1 MANWQILKAAI
12 ADVIKTN
19 GNQEIT
25 GQVLQNV
32 LNNIISNLG
41 ANATFAGIAIPSTN
55 PGTPDQNV
63 FWIASTNG
71 TYSNF
76 NAIEVNDEVVIFTN
90 KTGSWVK
97 QSTGIALSQSLK
109 DIGKKAAIAID
120 YKADNRTTRLQVL
133 KSSRKTGK
141 IISYRNS
148 TSGEITV
155 EMYIGTS
162 MDDQYWQDDLFW
174 ANIFPSTK
182 LPFINVTFIT
192 NKTYSSP
199 DKAVNALPNTYYK
212 KEGLIFSFK
221 DNNRYRSYLY
231 LGQINNVKSY
241 IPIDNYCFETLVYN
255 TNAVNTR
262 YQVDLIARKQ
272 GFTITYN
279 DGTNQI
285 IETYI
290 GTLYDNSNWGKDYN
304 WQRLLTYKDFD
315 EILAN
320 SVNIYNTIAEFSINK
335 VYGDLILSNK
345 TIDNAGN
352 VISGTGYTIE
362 AIEIPKNKKFIYTNA
377 YSLFFYSGTK
387 DNLTFLS
394 KITSITSSG
403 ADIRIKEIPEG
414 ATYVKGWNNR
424 ERDFYYLS
432 FEENFIPVE
441 FGIAEIP
448 KIDYN
453 KNLITEN
460 NLIKGYNNVNGSLQA
475 NESYNTTRFIPIDS
489 NVKSIFSNAY
499 SVGTY
504 GKDGAWIKY
513 TGSMTNT
520 FREIKI
526 DNTPKFLVLSFST
539 SVNPFASIFYFPCN
553 NVDEIVNEALNRDRV
568 IELAFKG
575 KKFCSFGD
583 SIVELSSWQ
592 KYIWK
597 YFRMADHYI
606 RGIGGSKVTSVNP
619 QTKKVNEDGY
629 YNASNLDSG
638 TITISDYMCGDER
651 VNTIP
656 LDTDVLCVYASAND
670 ITASVEMGTLDD
682 GDESHFMYAYGL
694 MVRKIVK
701 RLPKAKIF
709 LCTPHNFYNSYSD
722 ADFPYKNNKEL
733 TILDYCKAIK
743 DIGAIYGIPVI
754 DVNALSTISTLT
766 ITKDLV
772 DQVHPAPTGGKKIAN
787 VVISEMIR
795 YVRMSL
801 IEPVIE
807 DVYH

>member
-1 MANWQILKAAI
+1 MANWTILKAAI

-25 GQVLQNV
+25 GQLLQNV
-32 LNNIISNLG
+32 LNNIVSSVGENS
-41 ANATFAGIAIPSTN
+41 TFAGIATPTTN
-55 PGTPDQNV
+55 PGVPDGNV
-63 FWIASTNG
+63 FYLATEAG

-76 NAIEVNDEVVIFTN
+76 NGIEIASGEAVILEWRKYWT
-90 KTGSWVK
+90 KKVTGFATQQHFSE
-97 QSTGIALSQSLK
+97 L
-109 DIGKKAAIAID
+109 DKKSAFAID

-148 TSGEITV
+148 TSGELTV

-174 ANIFPSTK
+174 CPLLPSTK
-182 LPFINVTFIT
+182 FPFINIT
-192 NKTYSSP
+192 AITGNNYNTPNSAK
-199 DKAVNALPNTYYK
+199 NALPNTYNK
-212 KEGLIFSFK
+212 KIGLVFTYRDSA
-221 DNNRYRSYLY
+221 NRYRVYLY
-231 LGQINNVKSY
+231 NSETSNY
-241 IPIDNYCFETLVYN
+241 IPLDSYMYDSVVYN
-255 TNAVNTR
+255 SNKASTR
-262 YQVDLIARKQ
+262 LSIDSINRKKGFILSYQNKGR
-272 GFTITYN
+272 FTI
-279 DGTNQI
+279 
-285 IETYI
+285 E
-290 GTLYDNSNWGKDYN
+290 
-304 WQRLLTYKDFD
+304 
-315 EILAN
+315 
-320 SVNIYNTIAEFSINK
+320 IYNSDSVENSIWINDKNWIEVLTIDSLEEVQNDLMKIRHMLQDVSINK
-335 VYGDLILSNK
+335 VYDELLFINK
-345 TIDNAGN
+345 TIDGSGN
-352 VISGTGYTIE
+352 IVNGNGVVIEKID
-362 AIEIPKNKKFIYTNA
+362 IPVGKEYVYTNA
-377 YSLFFYSGTK
+377 YSVSFYRDDDT
-387 DNLTFLS
+387 LLS
-394 KITSITSSG
+394 TINMG
-403 ADIRIKEIPEG
+403 APTGKNISKREIPSE
-414 ATYVKGWNNR
+414 ASYCRAWNNSA
-424 ERDFYYLS
+424 RDFYYLS
-432 FEENFIPVE
+432 FDENFIPVE

-460 NLIKGYNNVNGSLQA
+460 NLIKGYNNVNGSLQS
-475 NESYNTTRFIPIDS
+475 NEAYSTTRLIRIVD
-489 NVKSIFSNAY
+489 NVTSVFTNAFSVAVY
-499 SVGTY
+499 TA
-504 GKDGAWIKY
+504 DGMWIGY
-513 TGSMTNT
+513 RGSQGRR
-520 FREIKI
+520 FREVMMGEKNWEYII
-526 DNTPKFLVLSFST
+526 FNFDSADF
-539 SVNPFASIFYFPCN
+539 PFVSLNYFPCN

-619 QTKKVNEDGY
+619 QTKKVNKDGY
-629 YNASNLDSG
+629 YNASNPNSG

-772 DQVHPAPTGGKKIAN
+772 DQVHPAPAGGKKIAN

-795 YVRMSL
+795 YVSMSL
-801 IEPVIE
+801 TEPMIE

>member
-1 MANWQILKAAI
+1 MANWTILKAAI

-25 GQVLQNV
+25 GQLLQNV
-32 LNNIISNLG
+32 LNNIVSSVGENS
-41 ANATFAGIAIPSTN
+41 TFAGIATPTTN
-55 PGTPDQNV
+55 PGVPDGNV
-63 FWIASTNG
+63 FYLATEAG

-76 NAIEVNDEVVIFTN
+76 NGIEIASGEAVILEWRKHWTKKVTGFAIQQHFSELD
-90 KTGSWVK
+90 
-97 QSTGIALSQSLK
+97 
-109 DIGKKAAIAID
+109 KKSAFAID

-141 IISYRNS
+141 IISYRHP
-148 TSGEITV
+148 TSGELTV

-162 MDDQYWQDDLFW
+162 MDDQYWSDDLSW
-174 ANIFPSTK
+174 CQLLPSAK
-182 LPFINVTFIT
+182 FPFINIT
-192 NKTYSSP
+192 AITGNNYNTP
-199 DKAVNALPNTYYK
+199 DSARNALPNTYNTK
-212 KEGLIFSFK
+212 IGLVFTYRDSA
-221 DNNRYRSYLY
+221 NRYRVYLY
-231 LGQINNVKSY
+231 NSETSNY
-241 IPIDNYCFETLVYN
+241 IPLDSYMYDSVVYN
-255 TNAVNTR
+255 SSKASTR
-262 YQVDLIARKQ
+262 LSIGSINRKKGFILSYQNKDR
-272 GFTITYN
+272 FTIEIYN
-279 DGTNQI
+279 SDNV
-285 IETYI
+285 E
-290 GTLYDNSNWGKDYN
+290 NSNWINDKN
-304 WQRLLTYKDFD
+304 WIGVLTIDSFEEDLMKIRHMSQD
-315 EILAN
+315 
-320 SVNIYNTIAEFSINK
+320 VSINK
-335 VYGDLILSNK
+335 VYDELLFINK
-345 TIDNAGN
+345 AIDNYGN
-352 VISGTGYTIE
+352 IVNSNGVLIE
-362 AIEIPKNKKFIYTNA
+362 KIDIPVGKEYVYTNA
-377 YSLFFYSGTK
+377 YSVSFYRDDDT
-387 DNLTFLS
+387 LLS
-394 KITSITSSG
+394 TINMGAPTGKNISIRKIPSG
-403 ADIRIKEIPEG
+403 ASYCR
-414 ATYVKGWNNR
+414 AWNNSA
-424 ERDFYYLS
+424 RDFYYLS

-441 FGIAEIP
+441 FGITEIP

-460 NLIKGYNNVNGSLQA
+460 NLIKGYNIVNGSLQSNKA
-475 NESYNTTRFIPIDS
+475 YNTTRLIRIVD
-489 NVKSIFSNAY
+489 NVTSVFTNAFSVAVY
-499 SVGTY
+499 TA
-504 GKDGAWIKY
+504 DGMWIGY
-513 TGSMTNT
+513 RGNQGRR
-520 FREIKI
+520 FREVMTGEKNWEYII
-526 DNTPKFLVLSFST
+526 FNFDSADS
-539 SVNPFASIFYFPCN
+539 PFVSLNYFPCN

-629 YNASNLDSG
+629 YNASNPNSG

-709 LCTPHNFYNSYSD
+709 LCTPHNFYNSHSD
-722 ADFPYKNNKEL
+722 ADFPYKNNKKL

-772 DQVHPAPTGGKKIAN
+772 DQVHPAPAGGKKIAN

-795 YVRMSL
+795 YVSMSL
-801 IEPVIE
+801 TEPTIE